1 MAGIAEDVW
10 DCLLTGWLG
19 WLRMG
24 GIVDRMAGMARM
36 AELFLRMQR
45 MAADPKMHP

>member
-1 MAGIAEDVW
+1 MLVDRMA
-10 DCLLTGWLG
+10 
-19 WLRMG
+19 
-24 GIVDRMAGMARM
+24 GIVDRMAGMPRM